1 MFSADLLIL
10 WQQTTKKQTRMKIT
24 LAVIGKTEVGFV
36 RQGIE
41 EYVKRLQHYVTF
53 NIQYVGDVKGTRN
66 MSEAQQKAAEGR
78 ALLATLET
86 SDHVVLLDEHGTE
99 RTSMDFSQWLQR
111 RMASGVKRLV
121 FVVGGP
127 YGFSPE
133 VYDRANEKISLS
145 KMTFPHELVRLVFVE
160 QLYRGFTILRHEPY
174 HHE

>member
-1 MFSADLLIL
+1 MVVFTQNSSN
-10 WQQTTKKQTRMKIT
+10 MKIT

-36 RQGIE
+36 RQGID

-53 NIQYVGDVKGTRN
+53 NIQYIGDVKSTRS
-66 MSEAQQKAAEGR
+66 MSEAQQKVTEGK
-78 ALLATLET
+78 ALLATLEN

-99 RTSMDFSQWLQR
+99 RTSMDYSQWLQR
-111 RMASGVKRLV
+111 RLASGSKRLV

-127 YGFSPE
+127 YGFSQE

-145 KMTFPHELVRLVFVE
+145 KMTFPHELVRLIFVE
-160 QLYRGFTILRHEPY
+160 QLYRAFTILRHEPY

>member
-127 YGFSPE
+127 YGFSPD

>member
-1 MFSADLLIL
+1 
-10 WQQTTKKQTRMKIT
+10 MKIT

-41 EYVKRLQHYVTF
+41 EYVKRLQHYVQF
-53 NIQYVGDVKGTRN
+53 NIQYIGDIRNTRN
-66 MSEAQQKAAEGR
+66 LSEAQQKTAEGR
-78 ALLATLET
+78 SLLTSLES
-86 SDHVVLLDEHGTE
+86 SDYVVLLDEHGAE
-99 RTSMDFSQWLQR
+99 RTSMEYSQWLQR
-111 RMASGVKRLV
+111 RMASGSKRLV

-160 QLYRGFTILRHEPY
+160 QLYRAFTILRHEPY

>member
-1 MFSADLLIL
+1 
-10 WQQTTKKQTRMKIT
+10 MKIT

-41 EYVKRLQHYVTF
+41 EYVKRLQHYSSF
-53 NIQYVGDVKGTRN
+53 DIRYVGDVKGTRN
-66 MSEAQQKAAEGR
+66 MSEAQQKTAEGK
-78 ALLATLET
+78 ALLATLDPG
-86 SDHVVLLDEHGTE
+86 DHVVLLDEHGTE
-99 RTSMDFSQWLQR
+99 RTSVEFSQWLQR
-111 RMASGVKRLV
+111 RMASGSKRLV
-121 FVVGGP
+121 LVVGGP

-160 QLYRGFTILRHEPY
+160 QLYRAFTILRHEPY